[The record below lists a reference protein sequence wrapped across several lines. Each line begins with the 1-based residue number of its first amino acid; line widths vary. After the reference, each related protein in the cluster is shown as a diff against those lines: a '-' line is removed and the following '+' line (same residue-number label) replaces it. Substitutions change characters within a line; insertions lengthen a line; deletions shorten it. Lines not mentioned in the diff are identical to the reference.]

1 MISKPPPGSRRECVV
16 EAPESLVTMK
26 TSKESRPARWGQ
38 ALVHPLRVLNLFAGL
53 GGNRK
58 DWENVK
64 VTAVEMDPRI
74 AAVYQRLHPQDTV
87 IVGDAHAYLL
97 DNFADFDFIWSSP
110 PCQTH
115 SKMARVTRH
124 ALKRYPDM
132 MLYQEI
138 IFLRH
143 YFTGPWI
150 VENVTP
156 YYEPLIP
163 AQKVGRHLFWSNFDV
178 RVMEIPSPTNFINK
192 CNLDGKQAMMDWL
205 GIHYPENIYYG
216 KNHCPA
222 QILRN
227 CVHPK
232 VGAQVLASVRQH
244 LANSNYSYDRPQ

>member
-1 MISKPPPGSRRECVV
+1 MTEQFELELKPLKHLDECL
-16 EAPESLVTMK
+16 P
-26 TSKESRPARWGQ
+26 RP
-38 ALVHPLRVLNLFAGL
+38 LKVLNLFSGL

-58 DWENVK
+58 DWDVVD

-74 AAVYQRLHPQDTV
+74 AAVYQRLHPQDNVV
-87 IVGDAHAYLL
+87 IGDAHAYLL
-97 DNFADFDFIWSSP
+97 EHFSEFDFIWSSP

-115 SKMARVTRH
+115 SKMAKATRH
-124 ALKRYPDM
+124 SLKRYPDM

-143 YFTGPWI
+143 YFKGLWV

-156 YYEPLIP
+156 YYEPLIQ
-163 AQKVGRHLFWSNFDV
+163 AQKIGRHLFWSNF
-178 RVMEIPSPTNFINK
+178 EIAAIDQPSPPGFISK
-192 CNLDGKQAMMDWL
+192 CNLDGKKAMMDWL

-227 CVHPK
+227 CVHPT
-232 VGAQVLASVRQH
+232 VGKQILDCARLASPSHTTASGR
-244 LANSNYSYDRPQ
+244 